1 MRERQRKMENNA
13 IHSKIEYSDL
23 RLNIFGWW
31 STSLA
36 WFAYARIFST
46 FFIAFPLKFR
56 KQELLVFFLCTRGQ
70 QASKQANNVWRAN
83 ERYEEKNL

>member
-46 FFIAFPLKFR
+46 FFYRVPIEISETRIIGFFPLHAR
-56 KQELLVFFLCTRGQ
+56 P
-70 QASKQANNVWRAN
+70 ASKQANNVWRAN